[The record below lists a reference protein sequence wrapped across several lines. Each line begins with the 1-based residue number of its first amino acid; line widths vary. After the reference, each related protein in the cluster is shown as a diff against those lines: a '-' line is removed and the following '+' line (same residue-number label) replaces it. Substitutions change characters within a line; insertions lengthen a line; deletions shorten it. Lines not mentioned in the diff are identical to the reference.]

1 MLARSAAIEALALA
15 LDEAPSFKSLHS
27 GAGLAMC
34 DGGAARQ
41 VMMKEMP
48 RWLTHVSSGS
58 LVGLNRS
65 RANTDVVAK
74 IMPIFDEAEDL
85 DELIAADKI
94 GVCAA

>member
-1 MLARSAAIEALALA
+1 MEKVHADAQASLIATGY
-15 LDEAPSFKSLHS
+15 AP
-27 GAGLAMC
+27 GAFGYRFASMC

-41 VMMKEMP
+41 MVMKEMP

-65 RANTDVVAK
+65 RANTDVVAE